1 MTTNPI
7 ITTEKPS
14 ILNSLLKIP
23 DFIGTPI
30 SLVIHT
36 FIFGLF
42 FAVPHITNIP
52 ADSVNIFFTTLLSL
66 EAIYLAIF
74 IQISVNRSNT
84 NLTQI
89 QEDVEEIN
97 ENVDDIQEDIDEIQE
112 DVEEINE
119 NVDDI
124 QEDVEEIQEDE
135 QNEASSNPNTATLN
149 IKQLE
154 TQIKDLKTQNAEMHK
169 MLKGIHDVMKK

>member
-7 ITTEKPS
+7 ITTKKPN
-14 ILNSLLKIP
+14 ILDNLLKIP

-42 FAVPHITNIP
+42 FVVPYITNIP

-89 QEDVEEIN
+89 QK
-97 ENVDDIQEDIDEIQE
+97 

-124 QEDVEEIQEDE
+124 QEDVEDIQEDE
-135 QNEASSNPNTATLN
+135 QNETSSNPNSSTLN
-149 IKQLE
+149 IRQLE

-169 MLKGIHDVMKK
+169 MLKGIHDVLKK